1 MKLKDIKPN
10 PNNPRVLRDDKFQK
24 LKQSI
29 QEFPKMLSLRPMVID
44 ENNMVLGGN
53 MRLRA
58 LQELGFNDIDEAWV
72 KRSSD
77 LTEEEK
83 KRFII
88 ADNVAFGE
96 WDWDTL
102 ANDWEVVDLEAWGL
116 DIPQFDTVE
125 ELEAS
130 EDDYEVPEGGIE
142 TDIVIG
148 DLFEIGEHRLLCGDS
163 TDSDAVA
170 RLMNGEK
177 ADLGHNDPPYGMKK
191 ENEGV
196 LNDNLNFDNLLQ
208 FNKEWIALQ
217 FIYLKDSGSW
227 YCWGI
232 DEPLMDIYSHIIK
245 PYIKEQKATF
255 RNLITWDKKNP
266 SGKYYGNG
274 IGAPDIR
281 MFAMLDEKCL
291 FVMKGVQGFNNNA
304 DNYFEGWEPIRL
316 AIRNI
321 FEKIKTTTK
330 YTSLELIGEKMG
342 ISGTMIGHWISKSQW
357 EFISDD
363 RIEQVC
369 NLFNIDKNEFEKIK
383 KEYEEL
389 KKEYEELKKEY
400 YSTRAYF
407 NNTHDLMT
415 NIWNFIRE
423 KDRSHGH
430 ATPKP
435 IPLCER
441 VIKSSCPENGLV
453 LDAFL
458 GSGSTMVAAH
468 QLKRKCYGLELEP
481 KYCEV
486 IIDRMRKLDSSLII
500 KRNGIEVKT
509 TK

>member
-1 MKLKDIKPN
+1 MKLKEIKPN

-29 QEFPKMLSLRPMVID
+29 KEFPKMLSLRPMVID
-44 ENNMVLGGN
+44 ENNVVLGGN

-58 LQELGFNDIDEAWV
+58 LQELGFTDIDEAWV

-177 ADLGHNDPPYGMKK
+177 ADMVYTDPPYGMHLDVSNSNNLGGKDGWKNKAKNYTAVIGDGDDFK
-191 ENEGV
+191 EELINTIFACF
-196 LNDNLNFDNLLQ
+196 NDVKEIFIWGADYFAELLP
-208 FNKEWIALQ
+208 NKN
-217 FIYLKDSGSW
+217 DGSW
-227 YCWGI
+227 LVWDKRFGVEEMKLTFSEFELCWSKEKHLREMVRITWSGI
-232 DEPLMDIYSHIIK
+232 LGTEQEFDHKRHHPTQKPTKLSRWFIEKFSSENNLIADIY
-245 PYIKEQKATF
+245 
-255 RNLITWDKKNP
+255 
-266 SGKYYGNG
+266 
-274 IGAPDIR
+274 
-281 MFAMLDEKCL
+281 
-291 FVMKGVQGFNNNA
+291 
-304 DNYFEGWEPIRL
+304 
-316 AIRNI
+316 
-321 FEKIKTTTK
+321 
-330 YTSLELIGEKMG
+330 
-342 ISGTMIGHWISKSQW
+342 
-357 EFISDD
+357 
-363 RIEQVC
+363 
-369 NLFNIDKNEFEKIK
+369 
-383 KEYEEL
+383 
-389 KKEYEELKKEY
+389 
-400 YSTRAYF
+400 
-407 NNTHDLMT
+407 
-415 NIWNFIRE
+415 
-423 KDRSHGH
+423 
-430 ATPKP
+430 
-435 IPLCER
+435 
-441 VIKSSCPENGLV
+441 
-453 LDAFL
+453 L
-458 GSGSTMVAAH
+458 GSGSTMLSCH
-468 QLKRKCYGLELEP
+468 QTKRRCYGMELEP
-481 KYCEV
+481 KYCQV

-500 KRNGIEVKT
+500 KRNGMEYKT